1 MTSPG
6 RTLPE
11 GERSLSPEQ
20 AIAETLRLVIRE
32 ELARALSRPV
42 PKLLS
47 RRAAARMLG
56 VDRGSTL
63 AGLIREGKLALVR
76 GRIPLGEIER
86 LLKEGLPPPR
96 RRVRP
101 TPPASEGGEIREVPV

>member
-1 MTSPG
+1 MAAI
-6 RTLPE
+6 LAAI
-11 GERSLSPEQ
+11 ERLE
-20 AIAETLRLVIRE
+20 RKVD
-32 ELARALSRPV
+32 ALSRPV

-47 RRAAARMLG
+47 RRAAAKMLG

-63 AGLIREGKLALVR
+63 EGLIREGRLRLVR

-86 LLKEGLPPPR
+86 LLQEGLPAPR

-101 TPPASEGGEIREVPV
+101 TPPASEGGEIRQVPV